1 MTVDIVLAQR
11 LRTASGGP
19 SGLPVLRSVASTPLA
34 DVDVDIEIDIADAGL
49 RRLMR
54 AALMPTALA
63 RACVADV
70 RQLQAAPLWQR
81 PRTLAA
87 ELPGQHDLF
96 AALVGADDVR
106 AQFADAAVIAA
117 HDLLLAE
124 DGVAEEGIGG
134 AGHGLHAQDG
144 SCFVPKAVP
153 ESWAGIGALDCVGC
167 WISAHGKTK
176 QADQPA
182 GAVSEADLARALAH
196 RGPRGLSVLSAF
208 PGRRLRTGFRPA
220 NHHHRRRERS
230 G

>member
-70 RQLQAAPLWQR
+70 RQLQAAPLRQR

-87 ELPGQHDLF
+87 ELPGQHHLF
-96 AALVGADDVR
+96 AASVGADDVR

-117 HDLLLAE
+117 DDLLLAE
-124 DGVAEEGIGG
+124 DGVAEEGVGG
-134 AGHGLHAQDG
+134 AFHWAARHLGLCGIPRITVTNDFVSSGIRADG
-144 SCFVPKAVP
+144 FQTQPP
-153 ESWAGIGALDCVGC
+153 
-167 WISAHGKTK
+167 
-176 QADQPA
+176 DQSA
-182 GAVSEADLARALAH
+182 GAISQAHLARAIADH
-196 RGPRGLSVLSAF
+196 QPRGLSV
-208 PGRRLRTGFRPA
+208 
-220 NHHHRRRERS
+220 
-230 G
+230 

>member
-70 RQLQAAPLWQR
+70 RQLQAAPLRQR

-96 AALVGADDVR
+96 ATLVGAEDVR
-106 AQFADAAVIAA
+106 AEFAEAAVIVAD
-117 HDLLLAE
+117 DLLLTE
-124 DGVAEEGIGG
+124 DGIAEEGVGG
-134 AGHGLHAQDG
+134 ALHGGVPSRIVRYSLYNRGERLCFPGIRADG
-144 SCFVPKAVP
+144 FQ
-153 ESWAGIGALDCVGC
+153 
-167 WISAHGKTK
+167 TK
-176 QADQPA
+176 SPDQPA
-182 GAVSEADLARALAH
+182 GAVSQAHLARSIPH
-196 RGPRGLSVLSAF
+196 REP
-208 PGRRLRTGFRPA
+208 
-220 NHHHRRRERS
+220 
-230 G
+230 